1 MSIVSYVGKG
11 SNTFLYTTRLV
22 TSSHSYREQSEM
34 MYNYD
39 NILNVMA
46 WMCHL
51 YGSAHLQGLTF
62 TKNMTLATRKPQE
75 EQQEAKAGIMEHLGY
90 TKALHD
96 PGGLPGK
103 ISKFGCKVVLINA
116 KIK

>member
-1 MSIVSYVGKG
+1 
-11 SNTFLYTTRLV
+11 
-22 TSSHSYREQSEM
+22 
-34 MYNYD
+34 
-39 NILNVMA
+39 
-46 WMCHL
+46 
-51 YGSAHLQGLTF
+51 
-62 TKNMTLATRKPQE
+62 MTLATRRPQE